1 MKIETITEMCGIPAG
16 LITTVDEAIGKELI
30 EQGIAV
36 EITDEEFDSKEE
48 IEPPTEPVKEDE
60 PIVEEPVK
68 EVVEKS
74 KK

>member
-30 EQGIAV
+30 EQGVA
-36 EITDEEFDSKEE
+36 
-48 IEPPTEPVKEDE
+48 
-60 PIVEEPVK
+60 K